1 MRNVNLYSRHSDER
15 GTIVV
20 ELAFVLPILLFLFVG
35 VVNYGLI
42 LREYQIVQN
51 AAREGAR
58 LSILRTYRI
67 NQSSDQAA
75 TLAAIKARVV
85 DYASQENITINPAD
99 VTVDQNRTIDMGGG
113 ITGFASQVTV
123 TYTRPLLIGNGWPFG
138 PVALKGE
145 AIFQNLD

>member
-1 MRNVNLYSRHSDER
+1 MRNEVNLYSRHSDER

-35 VVNYGLI
+35 VINYWLI

-58 LSILRTYRI
+58 LSILKTYRI
-67 NQSSDQAA
+67 SQSSDQAA

-85 DYASQENITINPAD
+85 DYASQENITINPAN
-99 VTVDQNRTIDMGGG
+99 VTVDQNRTID
-113 ITGFASQVTV
+113 
-123 TYTRPLLIGNGWPFG
+123 
-138 PVALKGE
+138 
-145 AIFQNLD
+145 